1 VSLTTPRAED
11 RGVSRRTATLADSG
25 LNYSELLFSSG
36 IGTLALM
43 KHKLLIGISLLSS
56 GLIAGLMGCSASD
69 HAAKVNQDEANSGK
83 LTTGKVQ
90 SQISKGMSG
99 GQVAEVLGSPNIV
112 TTDEAGREVWVYDR
126 FASEVRSSESSGGV
140 WLVLGIV
147 RGSSGA
153 ATKSTR
159 SLTIVIKFD
168 EAKKVRDV
176 AYHSS
181 SF

>member
-1 VSLTTPRAED
+1 MTTWKWAACLLTCSIFA
-11 RGVSRRTATLADSG
+11 
-25 LNYSELLFSSG
+25 
-36 IGTLALM
+36 
-43 KHKLLIGISLLSS
+43 
-56 GLIAGLMGCSASD
+56 GCSASD
-69 HAAKVNQDEANSGK
+69 HAARVNQDQPSAGK

-90 SQISKGMSG
+90 SQVSRGMSG

-112 TTDEAGREVWVYDR
+112 STDENGLEVWIYDR
-126 FASEVRSSESSGGV
+126 FATEVRSSESSAGV
-140 WLVLGIV
+140 WLVLGVV

-159 SLTIVIKFD
+159 SLTVVIKFD
-168 EAKKVRDV
+168 EGKKVRDI